1 MDNKDYK
8 SLVLS
13 KLRKGKAYPLK
24 GQQLATLMGE
34 KDTRKIRLAIQEL
47 IEDGYPIIGS
57 AKPPYGY
64 YIAEN
69 IQECQENLESLMS
82 YIKMLARHHKFL
94 QKATFKNFSGQTR
107 MRLG

>member
-13 KLRKGKAYPLK
+13 KLRKGKAYSLTGK
-24 GQQLATLMGE
+24 QLATLMGE

-69 IQECQENLESLMS
+69 FHECQENLEALSS
-82 YIKMLARHHKFL
+82 YLKMLGKHRRDL
-94 QKATFKNFSGQTR
+94 QKAMYRNFSGQSK
-107 MRLG
+107 MGI